1 MFCPQCGQER
11 VSQATSFCS
20 RCGYL
25 LTGTAKLLENGGVPL
40 VPFEGVAADSLRSRG
55 VKLGLFMMLLTFVI
69 APILGMI
76 SVFLFGIPPWPMGVV
91 IFLLGGGGLLRMAY
105 AMMFE
110 SKNASLLDEGRTR
123 SGRAGES
130 DNATSELS
138 GQGPKGELYP
148 APFMPPARTGQ
159 WLDTNDLEP
168 TSVTDHTTKLLEKDK
183 ELTD

>member
-1 MFCPQCGQER
+1 MI
-11 VSQATSFCS
+11 
-20 RCGYL
+20 
-25 LTGTAKLLENGGVPL
+25 
-40 VPFEGVAADSLRSRG
+40 
-55 VKLGLFMMLLTFVI
+55 LLTFVI

-76 SVFLFGIPPWPMGVV
+76 SVFLFRIPPWPMGVI

-110 SKNASLLDEGRTR
+110 SKT
-123 SGRAGES
+123 
-130 DNATSELS
+130 
-138 GQGPKGELYP
+138 
-148 APFMPPARTGQ
+148 PFMPESVTGTGLLEGRQLSELPPASSSFILNPSSLDSPFMPAARTGQ